1 MSEVFASVIDF
12 IRSVTQENETYCC
25 NLARSVLS
33 STGHIPVAY
42 NVARGAGFC
51 AYFARLVEAIGVRE
65 AVSTRISGKG
75 RDVHRVLGLASL
87 YIFKDKILPPETFK
101 LEESMN
107 YAVSILGE
115 INSSIQQ
122 DSETLDI
129 ARVMLQNLITHI
141 PRFLQI
147 LDANNEPFIP
157 IVEQQL
163 ADYEVHIRG
172 VPDLILENREQR
184 KAIVVEWKTSR
195 ETPTHWE
202 EAQVLAYSLLA
213 ARRLGFETKE
223 AIKAIIGK
231 LNSSEVF
238 EDVHILPVIIRPTTT
253 ERAIIKPHPAL
264 SGLTGRDLREYIQT
278 FRRLLY
284 NVVVEAEHLT
294 LLNTNISS
302 LTSIEE
308 SKQAR
313 RRCIAITQNGHQVF
327 SLRYTPRQLPRG
339 RPENQQ
345 NFRCRACPGNI
356 REACSFYFGRGFANF
371 DEFDKAMWALR
382 FKAYEKLESILLTY
396 KAIHEIFSKK
406 GRNNVIDW
414 LKQGMKIIWD
424 GVYPRLENKRPPS
437 IEIYRRGRLF
447 SRIRIDLLEDIDKF
461 DIDVRTLVVRRS
473 LREFETE
480 GLPAVLYEDK
490 TAMLVLLDVDN
501 PLLAPNLFCRVEEVY
516 IDRRDVK
523 YNLGLPSAVFDY
535 QYHLLRSYVEN
546 KLIDNYCILLV
557 EVGANLLHLELKAI
571 DIMQRAMRQEVLS
584 EENTSY
590 LQFIE
595 RLIDDVRREEIKAYY
610 GEAGG
615 VIDTLRKI
623 IRAGHASRRQKV

>member
-1 MSEVFASVIDF
+1 MSEVFASVVDF
-12 IRSVTQENETYCC
+12 IRSVTRENKTYCC
-25 NLARSVLS
+25 NLARSALS
-33 STGHIPVAY
+33 ATGHIPVAY

-75 RDVHRVLGLASL
+75 RDVHKVLGLASL
-87 YIFKDKILPPETFK
+87 HIFRDKILPPQSIR
-101 LEESMN
+101 LDESIN
-107 YAVSILGE
+107 YAATILRRV
-115 INSSIQQ
+115 NSS
-122 DSETLDI
+122 THLDNESLNI
-129 ARVMLQNLITHI
+129 ARVMLQNLITNI

-195 ETPTHWE
+195 ETPAHWE

-223 AIKAIIGK
+223 AIEAILGR
-231 LNSSEVF
+231 LNSSEIF
-238 EDVHILPVIIRPTTT
+238 EDVHVLPVIIRPTTT

-264 SGLTGRDLREYIQT
+264 SGLTGIALREYIQE

-302 LTSIEE
+302 LTSVEE
-308 SKQAR
+308 SNQAR
-313 RRCIAITQNGHQVF
+313 RRCVAVTQDGHEVF

-339 RPENQQ
+339 RPEEQQ
-345 NFRCRACPGNI
+345 TFPCTVCPESI
-356 REACSFYFGRGFANF
+356 REACSFYFGRGFGKL

-406 GRNNVIDW
+406 GRDNVIDW

-437 IEIYRRGRLF
+437 IEVYRKGRLF
-447 SRIRIDLLEDIDKF
+447 SRIRIDLLEDF
-461 DIDVRTLVVRRS
+461 DGFDTDVRTLVVRRP
-473 LREFETE
+473 LREFERE
-480 GLPAVLYEDK
+480 DLPAVLYEDK

-516 IDRRDVK
+516 VGEREVK
-523 YNLGLPSAVFDY
+523 YTLGLPSAVFDY
-535 QYHLLRSYVEN
+535 QYHLLRSYVEDN
-546 KLIDNYCILLV
+546 VIDDYQILLV

-571 DIMQRAMRQEVLS
+571 DIMQRAMREDALFQEDA
-584 EENTSY
+584 SY
-590 LQFIE
+590 YQLIE
-595 RLIDDVRREEIKAYY
+595 RLIDEARQEEVNAYY

-615 VIDTLRKI
+615 IIDTLRSI
-623 IRAGHASRRQKV
+623 IRAGHASRRQRT